1 MSIVDKIKNNLMTPH
16 ETRYLKNRDKPIVK
30 NTILLE
36 GSHGREVSGHILAI
50 AETLEKNFSKYEFY
64 IAVRNKNKFKNHPLF
79 GHFVEHM
86 NNDYLELLATSEV
99 LINDT
104 SFWSFFHKRKDQKY
118 YIFWHGTPLKK
129 LGKSTQAQGYGNV
142 QRNLASADKIFV
154 GNEFTKSKIIQDFGI
169 EGIVHNEIV
178 VAPSPRNSLL
188 FEDQVI
194 KGRFLYMPTWR
205 GTDVGKA
212 DVSLKL
218 IHHLK
223 EIDEALTNDEEMF
236 IKLHPYEA
244 SSFNFEEQ
252 HFHHLKLYPEKE
264 DIYHF
269 LQTVEK
275 IITDY
280 SSIMFDFALTGR
292 PIYLF
297 TFDELDYQKDR
308 GFYFSLESLPFD
320 KSKSVGHLLDQIRTD
335 KINDY
340 KKLNKQY
347 NFFDQMDGTKI
358 VLDYLLNSQSSEL
371 IQSYNNWNGKENVL
385 IYAYQLEDNGI
396 TASLINLL
404 NHVDLSRRN
413 YILIWQENQIPKGL
427 EYKIRNLPNEMY
439 TFIQT
444 GKVQSKVNENIQTV
458 LYMNQKRAKK
468 EVISEMYQRD
478 FDRLFPNLHVSA
490 FIHYPGYDRSYA
502 SWMWA
507 LKPLGIKTMIFVHTD
522 MEKEFKIN
530 RGLKPTVL
538 FDAYKEADWVICV
551 TRTVEKKI
559 LDLVPSANTQVMNV
573 IMDSERIQELSKQ
586 SFEDQIPKRLKED
599 FNDKQ
604 ITVFIGLG
612 RFSKQKGF
620 DRLIVAFEQL
630 NDPNTRLVL
639 IASYGPEKQ
648 QIMQQVKNSP
658 LKKYIYLFE
667 RLDNPYNLLKAADA
681 FVFSSRYEG
690 LGMVVFEALAVN
702 TPVIMTDI
710 PETIEVLGDKKKA
723 IVVGN
728 STKGIED
735 GLREFLKKESQTDSF
750 FDFDFMTKSSLN
762 NWEKL
767 F

>member
-1 MSIVDKIKNNLMTPH
+1 
-16 ETRYLKNRDKPIVK
+16 
-30 NTILLE
+30 
-36 GSHGREVSGHILAI
+36 
-50 AETLEKNFSKYEFY
+50 
-64 IAVRNKNKFKNHPLF
+64 
-79 GHFVEHM
+79 
-86 NNDYLELLATSEV
+86 
-99 LINDT
+99 
-104 SFWSFFHKRKDQKY
+104 
-118 YIFWHGTPLKK
+118 
-129 LGKSTQAQGYGNV
+129 
-142 QRNLASADKIFV
+142 
-154 GNEFTKSKIIQDFGI
+154 
-169 EGIVHNEIV
+169 
-178 VAPSPRNSLL
+178 
-188 FEDQVI
+188 
-194 KGRFLYMPTWR
+194 
-205 GTDVGKA
+205 
-212 DVSLKL
+212 
-218 IHHLK
+218 
-223 EIDEALTNDEEMF
+223 
-236 IKLHPYEA
+236 
-244 SSFNFEEQ
+244 
-252 HFHHLKLYPEKE
+252 
-264 DIYHF
+264 
-269 LQTVEK
+269 
-275 IITDY
+275 
-280 SSIMFDFALTGR
+280 
-292 PIYLF
+292 
-297 TFDELDYQKDR
+297 
-308 GFYFSLESLPFD
+308 
-320 KSKSVGHLLDQIRTD
+320 
-335 KINDY
+335 
-340 KKLNKQY
+340 
-347 NFFDQMDGTKI
+347 
-358 VLDYLLNSQSSEL
+358 
-371 IQSYNNWNGKENVL
+371 
-385 IYAYQLEDNGI
+385 
-396 TASLINLL
+396 
-404 NHVDLSRRN
+404 
-413 YILIWQENQIPKGL
+413 
-427 EYKIRNLPNEMY
+427 
-439 TFIQT
+439 
-444 GKVQSKVNENIQTV
+444 
-458 LYMNQKRAKK
+458 
-468 EVISEMYQRD
+468 
-478 FDRLFPNLHVSA
+478 NLHVSA

-728 STKGIED
+728 STK
-735 GLREFLKKESQTDSF
+735 
-750 FDFDFMTKSSLN
+750 
-762 NWEKL
+762 
-767 F
+767 